1 MLFTISSDYNKY
13 NHSNDKNNI
22 IKSDILNDIGKA
34 DGFIF
39 WCNQSALYFGSD
51 RNNPCKY
58 RPVVVISKGNNN
70 NNRIYVAP
78 CTTKGTS
85 NDKKSKFFPLSKEYT
100 IWKKDSGKMSFCYEV
115 ISHVSIADLGE
126 QLGAMNQNSRVELFK
141 WLKGK
146 K

>member
-13 NHSNDKNNI
+13 NHSYENNK
-22 IKSDILNDIGKA
+22 IKSNILDDIGKA
-34 DGFIF
+34 DGFIV
-39 WCNQSALYFGSD
+39 WCNQSALYFGSN
-51 RNNPCKY
+51 RNKSCKY
-58 RPVVVISKGNNN
+58 RPVVVINKGNNN

-85 NDKKSKFFPLSKEYT
+85 NDKKSSFFPLSKEYT

-115 ISHVSIADLGE
+115 ISHVSITDLGD
-126 QLGAMNQNSRVELFK
+126 QLGAMNQNFRVELFK